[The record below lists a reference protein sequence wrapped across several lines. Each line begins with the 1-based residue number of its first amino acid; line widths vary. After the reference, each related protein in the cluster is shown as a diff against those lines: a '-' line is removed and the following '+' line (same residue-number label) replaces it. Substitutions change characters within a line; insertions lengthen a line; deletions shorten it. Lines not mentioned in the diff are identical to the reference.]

1 MGLDID
7 SLDSVDNRVDTHMP
21 LDALLLILYSIHV
34 LTLFVNRFLTV
45 YSVEASPSLYTV

>member
-34 LTLFVNRFLTV
+34 LTLFVNHFLTV
-45 YSVEASPSLYTV
+45 YSIGASLSLYTL

>member
-45 YSVEASPSLYTV
+45 YAIGASLPLYTV